1 MQEISGSL
9 SEVIRAYSDHNLL
22 VPAATDVQ
30 LKTDGAG
37 SGEDTMRE
45 ITGKKISDFCC
56 GAGTATD
63 KSNVFSAYIRSREQ
77 AEISFGQNF
86 RDKTAGGIY
95 EEFRLP

>member
-1 MQEISGSL
+1 
-9 SEVIRAYSDHNLL
+9 
-22 VPAATDVQ
+22 
-30 LKTDGAG
+30 
-37 SGEDTMRE
+37 MRE
-45 ITGKKISDFCC
+45 MTGKKISDVCC